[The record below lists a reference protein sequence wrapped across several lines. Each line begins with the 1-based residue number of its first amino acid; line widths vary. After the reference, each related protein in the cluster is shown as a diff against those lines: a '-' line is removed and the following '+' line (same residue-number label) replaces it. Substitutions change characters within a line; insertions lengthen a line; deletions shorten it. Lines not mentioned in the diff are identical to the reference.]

1 MSGQGSL
8 STMLKTVVSGNN
20 TPFTGKHFTAL
31 HPVSQ
36 NWRDSYP
43 KTAVTTTK
51 PSRVQFEVT
60 STLGHLVDKI
70 HGKWTFR
77 VTVNKAKMIAFLN
90 LAPTDTTP
98 ADRVQNIKLLP
109 NQARNMLDQ
118 WTILH
123 NSTEA
128 EVKKSWQLERMAR
141 EMYTPEETEYQHML
155 TNGFW
160 NGSPKRHQHG
170 GARYIYWR
178 GAAAGTSTALVGTW
192 DDDLPTVPY
201 KGRDTS
207 TRLTYNMKSQH
218 ECLKARDPE
227 TNEADFYKK
236 YKYHYYHE
244 IGLRDHPIVT
254 TTATTISITDALFP
268 GGATDLTFDFE
279 LTYEFQTPWHKNI
292 KDAFAILNCVNHPEF
307 WLYFRKPE
315 EWIQNWSEVSAYV
328 DVGVLDFSLLT
339 NYYDIPRQLWDANF
353 PLSEQ
358 KNWFTPE
365 FQWHQYDK
373 LIECTGTGNASANAT
388 SIPEIVINVNTIDRV
403 ARYLMVTIQ
412 ANIHFQGGNL
422 NKENVFLD
430 IVKNIWLEVN
440 NEKVLTKIQTPT
452 RLYNTKV
459 NRFMFCGH
467 EGNTFPGEIYVL
479 PLCIDCSMDNPG
491 GGSVDMHPIYNNVK
505 LHLVLDPAKIEALAW
520 SGDGNYAQP
529 ATGLT
534 LPAFPILSDTA
545 TSTTTNCLVPSL
557 LNGTTNG
564 SGSTTGA
571 IVITSPSAGVYKYSI
586 DAKIQTTALVL
597 DMITFDNGQLYKQGH
612 S

>member
-20 TPFTGKHFTAL
+20 TPFTGKSFTPY

-70 HGKWTFR
+70 HGRWTFR
-77 VTVNKAKMIAFLN
+77 VTINKAKMIAYLDA
-90 LAPTDTTP
+90 APTDVSP
-98 ADRVQNIKLLP
+98 HERIQNIKLLS

-141 EMYTPEETEYQHML
+141 EIFTPEETDYQHML
-155 TNGFW
+155 TNGYW
-160 NGSPKRHQHG
+160 TGSPKRNQHG
-170 GARYIYWR
+170 GARYIHWN
-178 GAAAGTSTALVGTW
+178 GSASVGKW
-192 DDDLPTVPY
+192 DDSLPNIPY
-201 KGRDTS
+201 FGRDIS
-207 TRLTYNMKSQH
+207 TRSTYNMKSQH
-218 ECLKARDPE
+218 ECFKMRDPE
-227 TNEADFYKK
+227 TPEADFYKR

-244 IGLRDHPIVT
+244 IGLKDHPAVT
-254 TTATTISITDALFP
+254 TTATRENIINALFP
-268 GGATDLTFDFE
+268 GSITDLTFDFE
-279 LTYEFQTPWHKNI
+279 LTYEFQTPWHRNI

-315 EWIQNWSEVSAYV
+315 EWIQNWAEVSAYT

-339 NYYDIPRQLWDANF
+339 NYYDIPRQLWDSNY

-365 FQWHQYDK
+365 FQWHSYDK
-373 LIECTGTGNASANAT
+373 TITCTGTGNPAT
-388 SIPEIVINVNTIDRV
+388 NTTSVPEITINVNTIDRV
-403 ARYLMVTIQ
+403 ARYFMVTVQ
-412 ANIHFQGGNL
+412 ANLHFQGGNI
-422 NKENVFLD
+422 NRENVFLD
-430 IVKNIWLEVN
+430 IVKNMWLEVN
-440 NEKVLTKIQTPT
+440 NEKVLTKIQTPV
-452 RLYNTKV
+452 RLYLTKV
-459 NRFMFCGH
+459 NRFMYCGH
-467 EGNTFPGEIYVL
+467 RGNSFDGEIYVV
-479 PLCIDCSMDNPG
+479 PLCIDTSMDNPG

-505 LHLVLDPAKIEALAW
+505 LHIIVDPSKVEALAL
-520 SGDGNYAQP
+520 SGNPDFAQP
-529 ATGLT
+529 TISLDMPVLSTPGSVVT
-534 LPAFPILSDTA
+534 TPA
-545 TSTTTNCLVPSL
+545 PSL
-557 LNGTTNG
+557 ANGYTNAA
-564 SGSTTGA
+564 GSTSGA
-571 IVITSPSAGVYKYSI
+571 IVITGSAGNYTYTL
-586 DAKIQTTALVL
+586 DARIQTTALVL
-597 DMITFDNGQLYKQGH
+597 DMITFDSGQLYKQGH

>member
-20 TPFTGKHFTAL
+20 TPFTGAHFTAY
-31 HPVSQ
+31 HPISQ

-51 PSRVQFEVT
+51 PSRVQFEIT

-77 VTVNKAKMIAFLN
+77 VTVNKAKMAAYLD
-90 LAPTDTTP
+90 AASPDSTP
-98 ADRVQNIKLLP
+98 HERIQNIKLLP

-128 EVKKSWQLERMAR
+128 EVKKAWQLERMAR
-141 EMYTPEETEYQHML
+141 EIFTASETDYQHML
-155 TNGFW
+155 SNGYW
-160 NGSPKRHQHG
+160 TGTPKRNQHG
-170 GARYIYWR
+170 GARYIYWNGSSSAGR
-178 GAAAGTSTALVGTW
+178 WDDSLPNISYFGRGTST
-192 DDDLPTVPY
+192 
-201 KGRDTS
+201 RS
-207 TRLTYNMKSQH
+207 TYNMKSQH
-218 ECLKARDPE
+218 DCLRLRDPE
-227 TNEADFYKK
+227 TPVEDFYKK

-244 IGLRDHPIVT
+244 IGLKDHPAVT
-254 TTATTISITDALFP
+254 TTATTTNITDALFP
-268 GGATDLTFDFE
+268 NSATELVFDFE
-279 LTYEFQTPWHKNI
+279 LTYEFQTPWHRNI

-339 NYYDIPRQLWDANF
+339 NYYDIPRQLWDANY
-353 PLSEQ
+353 PLSQQ

-365 FQWHQYDK
+365 FQWHTHDRV
-373 LIECTGTGNASANAT
+373 ITCTGTGNPATNST

-403 ARYLMVTIQ
+403 ARYFMVTVQ
-412 ANIHFQGGNL
+412 ANLHFQGGNI
-422 NKENVFLD
+422 NRENIFLD
-430 IVKNIWLEVN
+430 IIKNMWLEVN
-440 NEKVLTKIQTPT
+440 NEKVLTKIQTPV
-452 RLYNTKV
+452 RLYLTKA
-459 NRFMFCGH
+459 NRYMYNGH
-467 EGNTFPGEIYVL
+467 EGNSFPGEIYFL
-479 PLCIDCSMDNPG
+479 PLCIDTSMDNPG

-505 LHLVLDPAKIEALAW
+505 LHLVVDPSKVEALAL
-520 SGDGNYAQP
+520 SGDPNYAQP
-529 ATGLT
+529 QITLPMPDLATPGSTVSTTAPSLANGLT
-534 LPAFPILSDTA
+534 
-545 TSTTTNCLVPSL
+545 
-557 LNGTTNG
+557 NGA
-564 SGSTTGA
+564 GSTSGA
-571 IVITSPSAGVYKYSI
+571 IVITGSTGNYTYTL

-597 DMITFDNGQLYKQGH
+597 DMITFDHGQLYKQGH